1 MAVQFLVLAN
11 KQGKTRLS
19 KWYINISDEEK
30 LKIEREL
37 YRTIILRDT
46 KFSNFIEFRNYK
58 IIYKKYAAL
67 YFIIC
72 VDLYDNELSI
82 MEFIHL
88 FVETLDKFFGLVCE
102 LDVVYNFYKVYG
114 ILDELIIG
122 GEIIE
127 TSKDK
132 IVKKQ
137 RELEFYD

>member
-1 MAVQFLVLAN
+1 MAIQFLVLLN

-19 KWYINISDEEK
+19 RWYTDISDEEK
-30 LKIEREL
+30 LKIEKEL
-37 YRTIILRDT
+37 YRTIILRDS
-46 KFSNFIEFRNYK
+46 KHSNFLEFRNYK

-67 YFIIC
+67 YFVVC
-72 VDLYDNELSI
+72 VDLLENELSI

-132 IVKKQ
+132 IVKNK
-137 RELEFYD
+137 EN